1 MKEAK
6 KERNYVDVFSNYGL
20 DERQRSASSNI
31 GFRCFREL
39 YNVTL
44 IITIL
49 WYIADCF
56 ADGEIP
62 VAFVIGSYFAA
73 AIVCYCVYAVR
84 AAKAGVINGI
94 AAFSFSTRNLAAAIF
109 TAFVALVFGLS
120 AAGIL
125 GLTDKTTNAVVI
137 AVFSAM
143 LSAENFV
150 LCFCGRKN
158 SKVLDEQNKEE
169 EDHE

>member
-39 YNVTL
+39 YIVTL

-49 WYIADCF
+49 WYAADCF
-56 ADGEIP
+56 VDTEIP
-62 VAFVIGSYFAA
+62 VVFVIGSYFAA

-94 AAFSFSTRNLAAAIF
+94 TAFSFSTLNLASAIF
-109 TAFVALVFGLS
+109 TAFIALLFGLS
-120 AAGIL
+120 AAGVLNI
-125 GLTDKTTNAVVI
+125 TDKTTNAVVI
-137 AVFSAM
+137 AVFSEM

-150 LCFCGRKN
+150 LYFCGRKN
-158 SKVLDEQNKEE
+158 SKVLDEQNKEDE
-169 EDHE
+169 

>member
-1 MKEAK
+1 MKETK
-6 KERNYVDVFSNYGL
+6 KERNYVDVFSSYGL

-49 WYIADCF
+49 WYIADSF
-56 ADGEIP
+56 VYAEIP
-62 VAFVIGSYFAA
+62 VVVVIGSYFAA

-84 AAKAGVINGI
+84 AARAGVINGI
-94 AAFSFSTRNLAAAIF
+94 TAFSFSTLNLAAAIF
-109 TAFVALVFGLS
+109 TAVIALVFGLS
-120 AAGIL
+120 TAGIL
-125 GLTDKTTNAVVI
+125 GIADKTTDAVVI

-150 LCFCGRKN
+150 LYFCGRKN
-158 SKVLDEQNKEE
+158 NKVLDEQNKEE
-169 EDHE
+169 EE

>member
-1 MKEAK
+1 MKETK
-6 KERNYVDVFSNYGL
+6 KGRDRVDVFSDYGL

-39 YNVTL
+39 YSVTL

-56 ADGEIP
+56 LDAEIP
-62 VAFVIGSYFAA
+62 VVVVIGSYFAA
-73 AIVCYCVYAVR
+73 ALVCYCVYAVR

-94 AAFSFSTRNLAAAIF
+94 TAFSFSSLNLASAIF
-109 TAFVALVFGLS
+109 TALVALVFGLS
-120 AAGIL
+120 AAGVLSIS
-125 GLTDKTTNAVVI
+125 DKTTNAVVI

-150 LCFCGRKN
+150 LYFCGRKN
-158 SKVLDEQNKEE
+158 NKVLEEQIKEE
-169 EDHE
+169 E

>member
-1 MKEAK
+1 MKETK
-6 KERNYVDVFSNYGL
+6 KEKDHVDVFSDYGL

-49 WYIADCF
+49 WYIAECF
-56 ADGEIP
+56 LDAEIP
-62 VAFVIGSYFAA
+62 MVVVIGSYFAA
-73 AIVCYCVYAVR
+73 ALVCYCVYAVR
-84 AAKAGVINGI
+84 AARAGVINGI
-94 AAFSFSTRNLAAAIF
+94 TAFSFSTLNLAAAIF
-109 TAFVALVFGLS
+109 TALVALVFGLS
-120 AAGIL
+120 AAGVLSIS
-125 GLTDKTTNAVVI
+125 DKTSNAVVI

-150 LCFCGRKN
+150 LFFCGRKN
-158 SKVLDEQNKEE
+158 NKVLDEQNKEE
-169 EDHE
+169 EE